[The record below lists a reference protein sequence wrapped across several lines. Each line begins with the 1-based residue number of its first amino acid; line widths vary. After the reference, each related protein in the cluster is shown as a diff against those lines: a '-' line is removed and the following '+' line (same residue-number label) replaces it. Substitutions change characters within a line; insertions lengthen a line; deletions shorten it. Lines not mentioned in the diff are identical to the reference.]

1 MKQKVIFN
9 KKANYDYFL
18 DKKYSAGIQLLGN
31 EVKSIRLGQVHLDN
45 SYVCIDNNE
54 LFVINMKITKYS
66 CSNDF
71 DHIDNRK
78 KKLLLKKKEIL
89 QIKNKIKTHNLAIIP
104 IKIFN
109 QHNLFKLEIA
119 LARGKKKYDKR
130 QDLKNKDELMYTK
143 KILKEFF

>member
-1 MKQKVIFN
+1 MKQKIIFN

-18 DKKYSAGIQLLGN
+18 DKKYLAGIQLLGN

-71 DHIDNRK
+71 DYIDNRK

-89 QIKNKIKTHNLAIIP
+89 QIKNKIKTHNLSIIP

-109 QHNLFKLEIA
+109 QRNLFKLEIA

-130 QDLKNKDELMYTK
+130 QDLKHKDELMYTK

>member
-71 DHIDNRK
+71 DYIDNRK

-109 QHNLFKLEIA
+109 QRNLFKLEIA

>member
-109 QHNLFKLEIA
+109 QRNLFKLEIA

>member
-9 KKANYDYFL
+9 KKVNYDYFL

-109 QHNLFKLEIA
+109 QRNLFKLEIA
-119 LARGKKKYDKR
+119 LVRGKKKYDKR

>member
-66 CSNDF
+66 CSNNF
-71 DHIDNRK
+71 DYIDNRK

-109 QHNLFKLEIA
+109 QRNLFKLEIA

>member
-143 KILKEFF
+143 KILKLFF

>member
-45 SYVCIDNNE
+45 SYVCLDNNE

-89 QIKNKIKTHNLAIIP
+89 QIKNKIKTHNFVLIP

-130 QDLKNKDELMYTK
+130 QDLKHKDELMYTK
-143 KILKEFF
+143 KILKEFI

>member
-1 MKQKVIFN
+1 MIN
-9 KKANYDYFL
+9 NIE
-18 DKKYSAGIQLLGN
+18 KYSAGIQLLGN

-89 QIKNKIKTHNLAIIP
+89 QIKNKIKNHNLAIIP

-109 QHNLFKLEIA
+109 QRNLFKLEIA

>member
-78 KKLLLKKKEIL
+78 KKLLL
-89 QIKNKIKTHNLAIIP
+89 
-104 IKIFN
+104 
-109 QHNLFKLEIA
+109 
-119 LARGKKKYDKR
+119 
-130 QDLKNKDELMYTK
+130 
-143 KILKEFF
+143 

>member
-1 MKQKVIFN
+1 
-9 KKANYDYFL
+9 KANYDYFL

-45 SYVCIDNNE
+45 SYVCLDNNE

-89 QIKNKIKTHNLAIIP
+89 QIKNKIKTHNFVLIP

-130 QDLKNKDELMYTK
+130 QDLKHKDELMYTK
-143 KILKEFF
+143 KILKEFI

>member
-89 QIKNKIKTHNLAIIP
+89 KIKNKIKKHNLQIIQ
-104 IKIFN
+104 IKIYIQRNF
-109 QHNLFKLEIA
+109 FKL
-119 LARGKKKYDKR
+119 
-130 QDLKNKDELMYTK
+130 
-143 KILKEFF
+143 

>member
-71 DHIDNRK
+71 DYIDNRK
-78 KKLLLKKKEIL
+78 NKLLLKKKEIL

-109 QHNLFKLEIA
+109 QRNLFKLEIA